1 MAYSYRWQYCDMDF
15 LRHCLKKYSLLL
27 EKIPSA
33 ILTEET
39 TGTQMFVTE
48 FLSDCIKRCDDG
60 FDDYTMTHF
69 AGRGSHC
76 HAARKQGYSSPSFHP
91 LSRRICGTAA
101 ENGSL
106 LLFQSRQTAAAG
118 YGTGSGKT
126 LFRIF
131 RLCVQQ
137 NVGSAVSPAR
147 FSLGGRRNSFCQP
160 FENALRRCRSDR
172 GTGAIPTG
180 RI

>member
-60 FDDYTMTHF
+60 FDDYTMTALLPEGAATVTLQENRDTVRRLSTRYHGEYAALLPEMAAYYFPKPADSSGGIRNRLWENAVSHFSIMRTTECWKRSFSGTIF
-69 AGRGSHC
+69 AG
-76 HAARKQGYSSPSFHP
+76 
-91 LSRRICGTAA
+91 
-101 ENGSL
+101 
-106 LLFQSRQTAAAG
+106 
-118 YGTGSGKT
+118 
-126 LFRIF
+126 
-131 RLCVQQ
+131 
-137 NVGSAVSPAR
+137 
-147 FSLGGRRNSFCQP
+147 
-160 FENALRRCRSDR
+160 
-172 GTGAIPTG
+172 
-180 RI
+180 